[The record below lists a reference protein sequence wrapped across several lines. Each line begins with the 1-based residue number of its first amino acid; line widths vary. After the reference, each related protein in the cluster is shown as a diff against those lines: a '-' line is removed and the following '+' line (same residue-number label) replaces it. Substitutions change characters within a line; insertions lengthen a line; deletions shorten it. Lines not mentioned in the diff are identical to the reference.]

1 MWQWMPGFPHAV
13 CDLGSNSVSKY
24 RRFLCFFPC
33 NIHLQF
39 DRTDPLSLG
48 HPPYPYIHVVIG
60 HNRTTR
66 PVWWRHSS
74 VFEYSSCKYTIYKL
88 RYALS
93 RYTVFI
99 QCVCSELYIFFILL
113 STTRWKLVTSF
124 AKWKQTSKIQ
134 MMKKSS
140 LKIHFFLIYVKF
152 KKNVC
157 YEGAEIMKY
166 ICLIFIMFEL
176 QYMYC

>member
-1 MWQWMPGFPHAV
+1 MPVFPHAV
-13 CDLGSNSVSKY
+13 CDLGSGSVSKY

-39 DRTDPLSLG
+39 DRTDSLSLG
-48 HPPYPYIHVVIG
+48 HPPYSYIHVVKG

-74 VFEYSSCKYTIYKL
+74 VFEYSSCKYTIYKV

-93 RYTVFI
+93 RYTVCLLRTI
-99 QCVCSELYIFFILL
+99 YCFILL

-140 LKIHFFLIYVKF
+140 FKIKCFLIYVKF

-166 ICLIFIMFEL
+166 SSLIFIMFEL
-176 QYMYC
+176 QYMYCSNAN

>member
-1 MWQWMPGFPHAV
+1 MWQWMPGFPRAIG
-13 CDLGSNSVSKY
+13 DLGSNSVSKY
-24 RRFLCFFPC
+24 RRFLCVFPC

-39 DRTDPLSLG
+39 DPTDSLSLG
-48 HPPYPYIHVVIG
+48 HSPYPYIHVVIG

-66 PVWWRHSS
+66 PVWWWHSS

-93 RYTVFI
+93 RWYTVFI
-99 QCVCSELYIFFILL
+99 QCVCSELYIVSFY
-113 STTRWKLVTSF
+113 WVPSF

-140 LKIHFFLIYVKF
+140 FKIQFFLIYVKF

-166 ICLIFIMFEL
+166 ICLIFIIFEL
-176 QYMYC
+176 QYIYC